1 MAGRQELMFPLP
13 NGETVQR
20 ERAALA
26 EDPFSGE
33 QTVREWSDPDTI
45 DLVGVAIAPSS
56 SNESLASDRNTVT
69 TSMSLYGPPGI
80 DVLPFDRIRARSG
93 LWEVEGEVADWK
105 NAFTGWNPGV
115 EFRVKKVVG

>member
-1 MAGRQELMFPLP
+1 MFPLP

-33 QTVREWSDPDTI
+33 QTVREWSDPATI

-105 NAFTGWNPGV
+105 NALTGWNPGV